1 MILKLFLKWK
11 AEGVLSE
18 RPPHLW
24 WSGPS
29 WDHPKILVWCPDS
42 SISINIFMRVIVS
55 WWINLF
61 DFSNETHEWCLELDL
76 DNWMDHSR
84 HPSNQTQNWA
94 GLDVLFFYRFHL
106 CGNCI
111 FTLLVRIL
119 IPRAWK
125 IRSIGTPS
133 PHRFFVILL
142 MSLRRLSSM
151 DQQLPAV
158 MKRYWQ
164 WNFGATGAGAPIQTS
179 QSWNPT
185 SWTVNLPSLH
195 IFCRKTGWYHHRRC
209 IRLCEHILYLVLGQ
223 GLDWIDL
230 SFFFLC
236 QLRRILSSLNCGFG
250 KLLLVLTCQPSV
262 CDVRMHFILKHP
274 SPSVFT
280 TFNLQK
286 GLVITHPV
294 QYEITIWQVFHPS
307 RKTTSTQT

>member
-1 MILKLFLKWK
+1 MW
-11 AEGVLSE
+11 G
-18 RPPHLW
+18 
-24 WSGPS
+24 
-29 WDHPKILVWCPDS
+29 
-42 SISINIFMRVIVS
+42 MVS

-76 DNWMDHSR
+76 DHWMDHSR

-119 IPRAWK
+119 TPRAWK
-125 IRSIGTPS
+125 TRSTGIPS

-185 SWTVNLPSLH
+185 SRTVNLPSLR
-195 IFCRKTGWYHHRRC
+195 IFCRKTGWY
-209 IRLCEHILYLVLGQ
+209 
-223 GLDWIDL
+223 
-230 SFFFLC
+230 
-236 QLRRILSSLNCGFG
+236 LRRHDAYGLHLEVGISYGFASTFCISCLDKPFVFVSYANFAESYLLWTAVLENCYWF
-250 KLLLVLTCQPSV
+250 
-262 CDVRMHFILKHP
+262 
-274 SPSVFT
+274 
-280 TFNLQK
+280 
-286 GLVITHPV
+286 
-294 QYEITIWQVFHPS
+294 
-307 RKTTSTQT
+307 

>member
-1 MILKLFLKWK
+1 M
-11 AEGVLSE
+11 
-18 RPPHLW
+18 
-24 WSGPS
+24 
-29 WDHPKILVWCPDS
+29 
-42 SISINIFMRVIVS
+42 VS

-76 DNWMDHSR
+76 DHWMDHSR

-119 IPRAWK
+119 TPRAWK
-125 IRSIGTPS
+125 TRSTGTPS

-164 WNFGATGAGAPIQTS
+164 WNFGATGAGARIQTS

-185 SWTVNLPSLH
+185 SRTVNLPSLH
-195 IFCRKTGWYHHRRC
+195 IFCRKTGWYHHRQVDTALRAHFVSRAWTRIGLNRPFIFLFMPTSQNPIFSELRFWKTATGSNMSAVC
-209 IRLCEHILYLVLGQ
+209 LWRENALHPKASFSFSFHDFQFAERIGYYLSGSIQNYNLASVPSIPQNNKHTNLAADDSGAVTIESNLSLC
-223 GLDWIDL
+223 
-230 SFFFLC
+230 SPP
-236 QLRRILSSLNCGFG
+236 N
-250 KLLLVLTCQPSV
+250 PS
-262 CDVRMHFILKHP
+262 
-274 SPSVFT
+274 
-280 TFNLQK
+280 
-286 GLVITHPV
+286 
-294 QYEITIWQVFHPS
+294 
-307 RKTTSTQT
+307 